1 MLQLA
6 IQNSGEVT
14 TVWCRGRIVLGGRLN
29 LLKVATFSQTNAE
42 VVLDLSRVN
51 LIDAAGLGA
60 LVDLHKRFQC
70 ASRKMELRN
79 PTSFVYHVL
88 RITRLDSVFH
98 ILRTPHIGVAGRNP
112 RVGRS
117 SLNDRID
124 DDLTRTHLTNAQSRP
139 EHECGRSKEHK
150 VRRWPP

>member
-14 TVWCRGRIVLGGRLN
+14 TVWCRGRIVLRDRLN
-29 LLKVATFSQTNAE
+29 LLKVAALSQTSPK
-42 VVLDLSRVN
+42 VMLDLSRVN

-70 ASRKMELRN
+70 ASRKMELRD

-88 RITRLDSVFH
+88 RITRLDTIFH
-98 ILRTPHIGVAGRNP
+98 IVRTPHIGVA
-112 RVGRS
+112 
-117 SLNDRID
+117 
-124 DDLTRTHLTNAQSRP
+124 ARP
-139 EHECGRSKEHK
+139 
-150 VRRWPP
+150 P

>member
-14 TVWCRGRIVLGGRLN
+14 TVWCKGRIVLGGRVN

-42 VVLDLSRVN
+42 VMLDLSRVN
-51 LIDAAGLGA
+51 QIDAAGLGA
-60 LVDLHKRFQC
+60 LVDLHKRLQC
-70 ASRKMELRN
+70 ASREMELRD

-88 RITRLDSVFH
+88 RITRLDTVFH
-98 ILRTPHIGVAGRNP
+98 ILRTPHIGVAQGNP

-117 SLNDRID
+117 SLDDRID
-124 DDLTRTHLTNAQSRP
+124 DGLTRTHLTNIESRS

>member
-6 IQNSGEVT
+6 IRHSGEVP

-29 LLKVATFSQTNAE
+29 LLKVATFSQTSPK
-42 VVLDLSRVN
+42 VMLDLSRVN

-70 ASRKMELRN
+70 ASRKMELRD

-88 RITRLDSVFH
+88 IITRLDTVFH
-98 ILRTPHIGVAGRNP
+98 ILRTPHIGGGCEKP
-112 RVGRS
+112 PS
-117 SLNDRID
+117 WSEFIE
-124 DDLTRTHLTNAQSRP
+124 RP
-139 EHECGRSKEHK
+139 N
-150 VRRWPP
+150 RRRFD

>member
-29 LLKVATFSQTNAE
+29 LLKLATISQTNAE
-42 VVLDLSRVN
+42 VMLDLSRVN

-79 PTSFVYHVL
+79 PTSFVYHIL
-88 RITRLDSVFH
+88 RITRLDTVLSH
-98 ILRTPHIGVAGRNP
+98 LTYTAHRRGWEKP
-112 RVGRS
+112 RSWRS

-139 EHECGRSKEHK
+139 EHERRRSKEHK
-150 VRRWPP
+150 VRRWPA

>member
-14 TVWCRGRIVLGGRLN
+14 TVWCKGRIVLGGRLN

-42 VVLDLSRVN
+42 VMLDLSRVN

-60 LVDLHKRFQC
+60 LVDIHKRFQC
-70 ASRKMELRN
+70 STRKMELRD

-88 RITRLDSVFH
+88 RITRLDTVFH
-98 ILRTPHIGVAGRNP
+98 IVRTPQIDVAARTP
-112 RVGRS
+112 KVGPS
-117 SLNDRID
+117 SLNDKID
-124 DDLTRTHLTNAQSRP
+124 D
-139 EHECGRSKEHK
+139 
-150 VRRWPP
+150 V

>member
-14 TVWCRGRIVLGGRLN
+14 TVWCKGRIVLGGRLN

-42 VVLDLSRVN
+42 VMLDLSRVN
-51 LIDAAGLGA
+51 QIDAAGLGA
-60 LVDLHKRFQC
+60 LVDLHKRLQC
-70 ASRKMELRN
+70 ASREMELRD

-88 RITRLDSVFH
+88 RITRLDTVFH
-98 ILRTPHIGVAGRNP
+98 ILRTPHIGVAQGNP

-117 SLNDRID
+117 SLDDRID
-124 DDLTRTHLTNAQSRP
+124 DGLTRTHLTNIESRS

>member
-14 TVWCRGRIVLGGRLN
+14 TVWCKGRIVLGGRLN
-29 LLKVATFSQTNAE
+29 LLKVVTFSQTNAE
-42 VVLDLSRVN
+42 VMLDLSRVN
-51 LIDAAGLGA
+51 QIDAAGLGA
-60 LVDLHKRFQC
+60 LVDLHKRLQC
-70 ASRKMELRN
+70 ASREMELRD

-88 RITRLDSVFH
+88 RITRLDTVFH
-98 ILRTPHIGVAGRNP
+98 ILRTPHIGVAQGNP

-117 SLNDRID
+117 SLDDRID
-124 DDLTRTHLTNAQSRP
+124 DGLTRTHLTNIESRS

>member
-14 TVWCRGRIVLGGRLN
+14 TDRCRGRIVLGGRLN
-29 LLKVATFSQTNAE
+29 LLKLATISQTNAE
-42 VVLDLSRVN
+42 VMLDLSRVN

-60 LVDLHKRFQC
+60 LVDLHKRLQC
-70 ASRKMELRN
+70 ASRRMELRD

-88 RITRLDSVFH
+88 RITRLDTVFH
-98 ILRTPHIGVAGRNP
+98 ILRTPHIGVAEGNP

-117 SLNDRID
+117 SLDDRID
-124 DDLTRTHLTNAQSRP
+124 DGLTRTHFTNIESRS
-139 EHECGRSKEHK
+139 EHECGRSKEHN
-150 VRRWPP
+150 VRRGPP

>member
-14 TVWCRGRIVLGGRLN
+14 TVWCKGRIVLGGRVN

-42 VVLDLSRVN
+42 VMLDLSRVN
-51 LIDAAGLGA
+51 QIDAAGLGA
-60 LVDLHKRFQC
+60 LVDLHKRLQC
-70 ASRKMELRN
+70 ASREMELRD

-88 RITRLDSVFH
+88 RITRLDTVFH
-98 ILRTPHIGVAGRNP
+98 ILRTPHIGVAQGNP

-117 SLNDRID
+117 SSDDRID
-124 DDLTRTHLTNAQSRP
+124 DGLTRTHLTNIESRS

>member
-6 IQNSGEVT
+6 IQNSGEIT

-29 LLKVATFSQTNAE
+29 LFKVATFSQTSAE
-42 VVLDLSRVN
+42 LMLDLSRVN

-60 LVDLHKRFQC
+60 LVDLHKHFQC
-70 ASRKMELRN
+70 ASKKIELRD

-88 RITRLDSVFH
+88 RITRLDTVFH
-98 ILRTPHIGVAGRNP
+98 IFRTLDIGMAEREP

-117 SLNDRID
+117 SSNDRID
-124 DDLTRTHLTNAQSRP
+124 DGLTKTHLTNSQSRP
-139 EHECGRSKEHK
+139 E
-150 VRRWPP
+150 

>member
-6 IQNSGEVT
+6 IQNLGEVT

-29 LLKVATFSQTNAE
+29 LLKVATFSQTNSE
-42 VVLDLSRVN
+42 VMLDLSRVN

-88 RITRLDSVFH
+88 RITRLDTVFH
-98 ILRTPHIGVAGRNP
+98 ILRTPHIGVTGRNP
-112 RVGRS
+112 CGTQKYRQP
-117 SLNDRID
+117 
-124 DDLTRTHLTNAQSRP
+124 LTRF
-139 EHECGRSKEHK
+139 
-150 VRRWPP
+150 RRHGSFPASSSCWLRLYF

>member
-42 VVLDLSRVN
+42 VMLDLSRVN

-60 LVDLHKRFQC
+60 LVDLHKQLQC
-70 ASRKMELRN
+70 ASRRMELRD

-88 RITRLDSVFH
+88 RITRLDTVFH
-98 ILRTPHIGVAGRNP
+98 ILRTPHIGVAEGNP
-112 RVGRS
+112 RVGRG
-117 SLNDRID
+117 SLDDRID
-124 DDLTRTHLTNAQSRP
+124 DGLTRTHFTNIESRS